1 MHVLHE
7 LKRNPVERQCIYE
20 SIREIVGQDFP
31 RPNIAARGDETT
43 WRPMSKYLPQ
53 VMSLHAVV
61 VASDPKIDGDLEF
74 VAILADA
81 PWFYLESGVHK
92 EAVPLLR
99 TAQSIC
105 LEILPLMPVE
115 TKALYAT
122 ILSLL
127 SIYEQFAGVQ
137 R

>member
-1 MHVLHE
+1 MHVMHE
-7 LKRNPVERQCIYE
+7 LKRNPVERQCVYE
-20 SIREIVGQDFP
+20 SIREIVGQAFP
-31 RPNIAARGDETT
+31 RPNIAARGHETT

-81 PWFYLESGVHK
+81 SCFYLEPGVHK

-99 TAQSIC
+99 TAQIIC
-105 LEILPLMPVE
+105 LENLLQMPME
-115 TKALYAT
+115 NIALYPT

-127 SIYEQFAGVQ
+127 FIYDQFAGV
-137 R
+137 